1 MSDFENGLPDPR
13 QSKFGAS
20 KDSKPLA
27 EEQIFLDYFDGNS
40 AIPRRVEL
48 RIEGTFLSLTPAEGP
63 PVRWHLAD
71 LRRVPDQAGG
81 KDASGIVL
89 ALKDGSAQR
98 LYIPA
103 DHKNL
108 ANALSIKTPVQS
120 AQPTVPGI
128 RYKLLGLSTAAIA
141 SVAFILFVL
150 VPLLADQLAEF
161 LPVEGEQALGDVTF
175 EQIRTALNQD
185 AGGSVQICERAVG
198 QAALEKMTT
207 RLSKHASFPFPL
219 KVHVLQHEM
228 INAFALPGGH
238 IILFEGLIKSA
249 DTAEEVA
256 AVLAHEM
263 GHVASRDATRG
274 ALRSAGLIGVLG
286 LVFGDFAG
294 GTLAL
299 FLANQ
304 LIEAQYS
311 QSVEVKADD
320 YAARLL
326 ADAGLP
332 PEALGVFFRRLRDEF
347 GDEEG
352 LVAHFSSHP
361 ALRDRMQAAAEA
373 GRRNDYNPTSS
384 VLTVAEWADL
394 RRICG

>member
-1 MSDFENGLPDPR
+1 MSDFENDLPDPR

-48 RIEGTFLSLTPAEGP
+48 RIEGTFLSLIPAEGP

-103 DHKNL
+103 DHENL
-108 ANALSIKTPVQS
+108 ANALSMKTPVQS

-150 VPLLADQLAEF
+150 VPVMADQLAEF
-161 LPVEGEQALGDVTF
+161 LPAEGEQALGDVTF

-185 AGGSVQICERAVG
+185 AGGSVQICERAAG
-198 QAALEKMTT
+198 QAALENMTA

-332 PEALGVFFRRLRDEF
+332 PEALGVFFRRLRDDF

-373 GRRNDYNPTSS
+373 GRRNESNPTSS

>member
-1 MSDFENGLPDPR
+1 MSGVDGDLPDPR

-20 KDSKPLA
+20 RESKPLS
-27 EEQIFLDYFDGNS
+27 EEPIFLDYFDGHS

-48 RIEGTFLSLTPAEGP
+48 RIEGTFLSLTPAEGT

-81 KDASGIVL
+81 VNAAGIVL
-89 ALKDGSAQR
+89 ALRDGSAQR
-98 LYIPA
+98 LYIPS
-103 DHKNL
+103 DQEDL
-108 ANALSIKTPVQS
+108 AAKLSMQTPVEPS
-120 AQPTVPGI
+120 QPILPGI
-128 RYKLLGLSTAAIA
+128 RRKLLGLSATAIV

-150 VPLLADQLAEF
+150 VPVMADQLAEF
-161 LPVEGEQALGDVTF
+161 LPAKGEQALGDVTF
-175 EQIRTALNQD
+175 EQIRTALGQD
-185 AGGSVQICERAVG
+185 EGGSIQICERAAG
-198 QAALEKMTT
+198 HAALEKMTA
-207 RLSKHASFPFPL
+207 RLAKHTTFPFPL

-274 ALRSAGLIGVLG
+274 ALRSAGSIGVLG

-311 QSVEVKADD
+311 QAVEVSADD
-320 YAARLL
+320 YAAALL
-326 ADAGLP
+326 AEASLP
-332 PEALGVFFRRLRDEF
+332 PEALGAFFQRLRDEF
-347 GDEEG
+347 GDEDG
-352 LVAHFSSHP
+352 FVQHFSSHP
-361 ALRDRMQAAAEA
+361 ALRDRLRAAAEA
-373 GRRNDYNPTSS
+373 GRRNENNSTSP
-384 VLTVAEWADL
+384 VLTVSEWADL